1 MTSPRPGFEGAP
13 GEPYLPEG
21 REPHPHGAEEPH
33 PGHDSRSH
41 EEGSSAAYEGR
52 GGPEYEAYGGYGAY
66 RAAVD
71 SLADPLTDPLPDPGR
86 QQAQPPVPE
95 GESIREPEQFRRAG
109 SPWFRPRTSG
119 EQAQQRPDTAGP
131 DAYGQ
136 QPGQGAPETAAG
148 YAQPAAGHA
157 GSHTSREQV
166 PPDPAGF
173 GGDAGYAAA
182 PEAVRQ
188 PQDAGPGGQ
197 TASGYGRLG
206 VDGVPRQTRPVQA
219 PPQREQAD
227 PAPIPAPRRG
237 TGVPLDVP
245 HAPGVPGDDR
255 QTVGLRRPEREE
267 LERRPGRRRA
277 AGRKGRAS
285 PQPEVRAG
293 TRLEARRAERAR
305 RPGPGIIASRFL
317 GEVFISVGVLM
328 LLFVAYQ
335 LWWTNVLAGQEA
347 GGAASELHEQWEKP
361 KAERKPD
368 PERRAGAFEPGE
380 GFALVHIP
388 KIDIQTPIA
397 EGVSKEKVL
406 DKGMVGHYDEEPL
419 KTAMPWDKQGNFAL
433 AGHRN
438 THGEPFR
445 YVNRLVAGDKV
456 VVETSSRYY
465 TYEVASRLA
474 STSPSN
480 TSVIDPVPAQSGFRK
495 AGKYVTLT
503 TCTPEYTSKYRLI
516 VWGKMVDE
524 RPRSEGKPDALIE

>member
-13 GEPYLPEG
+13 GEPYFPEG
-21 REPHPHGAEEPH
+21 GEPHPRGADEPH
-33 PGHDSRSH
+33 PGHNPPSH
-41 EEGSSAAYEGR
+41 EVGSGAAYEWQGEP
-52 GGPEYEAYGGYGAY
+52 GYEAYGGYGAY

-71 SLADPLTDPLPDPGR
+71 SLADPLTDPLPDPGP
-86 QQAQPPVPE
+86 QQAQPSGVE
-95 GESIREPEQFRRAG
+95 GESVRETEQFRRAG
-109 SPWFRPRTSG
+109 SPWFRPLTSG
-119 EQAQQRPDTAGP
+119 EQEQPRRDTAGP
-131 DAYGQ
+131 DAHG
-136 QPGQGAPETAAG
+136 QPGAWAPEASAG
-148 YAQPAAGHA
+148 YTQPAGGHA
-157 GSHTSREQV
+157 GPYAPGEQV
-166 PPDPAGF
+166 PPDLSGF
-173 GGDAGYAAA
+173 GGGAGYAAA
-182 PEAVRQ
+182 PGAVRQ
-188 PQDAGPGGQ
+188 PRAAGPGGQ
-197 TASGYGRLG
+197 TSSGYGQLG
-206 VDGVPRQTRPVQA
+206 ADGVPQQGRTAQA
-219 PPQREQAD
+219 PPRREQAD
-227 PAPIPAPRRG
+227 PTPIPAPRRG
-237 TGVPLDVP
+237 AGVPLDVP
-245 HAPGVPGDDR
+245 PVPGVPGDDR

-347 GGAASELHEQWEKP
+347 GGAASDLHEQWEKP

-388 KIDIQTPIA
+388 KIDLQAPIA

-419 KTAMPWDKQGNFAL
+419 KTAMPWDKRGNFAL

-445 YVNRLVAGDKV
+445 YVNRLVGGDKV

-465 TYEVASRLA
+465 TYEVTSRLA

-524 RPRSEGKPDALIE
+524 RPRSEGKPDALIG